1 MKIKIKQIRSR
12 EKLEMFGNKL
22 FTQEQIKQLA
32 EVK

>member
-22 FTQEQIKQLA
+22 FTQEQIEEL
-32 EVK
+32 ERI

>member
-22 FTQEQIKQLA
+22 FTQEQIEQI
-32 EVK
+32 ERI